1 MTIRKALILILVS
14 AFSAIVAFFVEF
26 SCAALLSWVGFG
38 WPVRMLLYPG
48 ENLYR
53 YLLSQGFYPHSSKL
67 FIDMIFAL
75 KFDLVLN
82 FLLFDD
88 LVQDLGFLKAI
99 LLTQRKSQK
108 KRYNLATRFDQFQYR
123 LRDSA
128 SSNSTTILANN
139 GFFSK
144 RMRSAE
150 RSSTT

>member
-1 MTIRKALILILVS
+1 MDAEHSEGNTMTIRKALILILVS

-82 FLLFDD
+82 FLLFVWLFFSFPD
-88 LVQDLGFLKAI
+88 LPRRLIPLKAEP
-99 LLTQRKSQK
+99 RKPENQPSWMK
-108 KRYNLATRFDQFQYR
+108 
-123 LRDSA
+123 
-128 SSNSTTILANN
+128 
-139 GFFSK
+139 
-144 RMRSAE
+144 
-150 RSSTT
+150 